1 MLVLDNPSFLS
12 DFLTGKANLHRN
24 EINQKMILWTV
35 VRLVPLQKVHT
46 VLDKFAL
53 IILRKLQFLGNSNL
67 PKDISSPTGTTK
79 ISSEGSWNRKVFI
92 LRGP

>member
-1 MLVLDNPSFLS
+1 MFTKWLGRRIWGANACLQLKQKLFTLKQSAEFLITLETTCLDNPSFLS

-46 VLDKFAL
+46 VS
-53 IILRKLQFLGNSNL
+53 R
-67 PKDISSPTGTTK
+67 
-79 ISSEGSWNRKVFI
+79 
-92 LRGP
+92 